1 MDLLDLSDLSL
12 SIKSEF
18 PHKKCELFSK
28 IIPDFLTS
36 DEVEFYS
43 NKALSECVEEVY
55 FANNL
60 FRSCFSD
67 EILANNFKDRLKEY
81 LPINI
86 RSDFIIN
93 DYFRMSKYRKGSF
106 LPLHEDRTNYING
119 YKSCYTVNIFLN
131 TCIGGTSF
139 WSQQSYGLKHD
150 FTIPA
155 IKGTATIFDINKTH
169 RGEYVNSE
177 YKLLLR
183 TDVMIPISN

>member
-1 MDLLDLSDLSL
+1 MDLSL
-12 SIKSEF
+12 PYISNY
-18 PHKKCELFSK
+18 PHKKCDLFSK

-36 DEVEFYS
+36 DEVVYYS

-55 FANNL
+55 FANGL
-60 FRSCFSD
+60 YRLCFSD
-67 EILANNFKDRLKEY
+67 ELLANKFKDRLTEY
-81 LPINI
+81 LPNNI
-86 RSDFIIN
+86 KNDFIVN

-106 LPLHEDRTNYING
+106 LPLHEDRSNYVNG
-119 YKSCYTVNIFLN
+119 YKSYYTVNIFLN

-155 IKGTATIFDINKTH
+155 IEGTAAVFDINKTH
-169 RGEYVNSE
+169 RGEYVDSE